1 MTRHSFN
8 VLVQDDFVLDLQNYY
23 LGSLAAET
31 LRENLLERW
40 ATSDPACKR
49 PAAP

>member
-1 MTRHSFN
+1 VTRHSFN
-8 VLVQDDFVLDLQNYY
+8 VLVQDDLALPRLVEL

-31 LRENLLERW
+31 LRRSLLERW